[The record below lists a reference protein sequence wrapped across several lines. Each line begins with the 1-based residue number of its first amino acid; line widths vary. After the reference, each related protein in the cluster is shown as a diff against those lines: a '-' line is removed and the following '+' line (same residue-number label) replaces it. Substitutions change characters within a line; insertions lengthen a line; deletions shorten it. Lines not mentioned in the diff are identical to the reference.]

1 MVSSFDT
8 VVVGLGA
15 MGSAATMHLAR
26 RGRRVLG
33 LDRYFPPHDRGA
45 THGRSRL
52 IRCAYYEG
60 ADYVP
65 LARRAWDQ
73 WLALGVERGEEL
85 LTPTGALSMGPAG
98 ADVVEGARRSAEH
111 WGLEHE
117 ILDAA
122 EVHRRWPVFAPAAS
136 HVAVFETQAG
146 FVRPEAGVAAML
158 ALAAA
163 AGATLR
169 TGTQVTAWD
178 VDGSSVRVVLPGG
191 EVVEAGSL
199 VLTPGPWAGEVL
211 AGAGIP
217 TEVERQVQC
226 WFTPPAPGSGA
237 HPAFM
242 HEAADGTMT
251 YGAPAHNG
259 FGTKVGI
266 HYGGPV
272 CDPSTID
279 RTVTA
284 EEIDH
289 VRAALAAFAPALA
302 GEPQGAKTCMYTN
315 TPDRHFVIGL
325 HPQHPEVAIAAGFSG
340 HGFKFAPV
348 VGEILADLATS
359 GSTPHPIAL
368 FDPARFAA
376 TS

>member
-1 MVSSFDT
+1 
-8 VVVGLGA
+8 

-33 LDRYFPPHDRGA
+33 LDRYFPPHDRGS

-73 WLALGVERGEEL
+73 WLALGADRGEEL
-85 LTPTGALSMGPAG
+85 LTATGALSMGPPG
-98 ADVVEGARRSAEH
+98 AEVVEGARLSAER
-111 WGLEHE
+111 WDLDHE
-117 ILDAA
+117 MLDAA
-122 EVHRRWPVFAPAAS
+122 EIARRWPVFRPTTG
-136 HVAVFETQAG
+136 HVALFETQAG

-158 ALAAA
+158 ATAAA
-163 AGATLR
+163 GGATLR
-169 TGTQVTAWD
+169 TGTEVAGWEVTGA
-178 VDGSSVRVVLPGG
+178 GSVRVVLAGG

-199 VLTPGPWAGEVL
+199 VLTPGPWANQVL

-217 TEVERQVQC
+217 IEVERQVQF
-226 WFTPPAPGSGA
+226 WFARPAPEFGP
-237 HPAFM
+237 HPVFM
-242 HEAADGTMT
+242 HEATDGTMI

-266 HYGGPV
+266 HYGGAV
-272 CDPSTID
+272 CDPTTID
-279 RTVTA
+279 RTVTP
-284 EEIDH
+284 EEVAH
-289 VRAALAAFAPALA
+289 VRAALAEFAPALA
-302 GEPQGAKTCMYTN
+302 GEPQGAKTCMYSN
-315 TPDRHFVIGL
+315 TPDRHFVIGVHPH
-325 HPQHPEVAIAAGFSG
+325 HPQVALAAGFSG

-348 VGEILADLATS
+348 VGEILADLVTN
-359 GSTPHPIAL
+359 GSTPHPVAL
-368 FDPARFAA
+368 FDPNRFAA